1 MDNQSGIYCITN
13 TSNGK
18 RYVGSAVKLQQRR
31 REHWS
36 RLGQGIHRNPHLQ
49 NAFNMYGISV
59 FRFDVIEYCEKM
71 CLIEREQFFIDTLHP
86 EYNIMA
92 KAGSN
97 IGHRWTDEQKA
108 RLKITRPVSG
118 FKGKH
123 LSEEAKAKISKAN
136 TGRVH
141 TQEQK
146 QKVSDKLKGR
156 IMPVSWIEKLRARLQ
171 SGFAPSRGMKHT
183 DEWKLENSKRMKE
196 IWAKR
201 KAEKSDME

>member
-31 REHWS
+31 NEHWS

-49 NAFNMYGISV
+49 NAFKLYGITV
-59 FRFDVIEYCEKM
+59 FRFDVIEYCDKTQ
-71 CLIEREQFFIDTLHP
+71 LIEREQFFIDTLHP
-86 EYNIMA
+86 EYNIMP

-108 RLKITRPVSG
+108 RLKVSRPNSSM
-118 FKGKH
+118 KGKH

-156 IMPVSWIEKLRARLQ
+156 KMPASWFEKMKTRLQ

-183 DEWKLENSKRMKE
+183 EEWKLENSKRTKE
-196 IWAKR
+196 TWAR
-201 KAEKSDME
+201 RRAEKSGIE